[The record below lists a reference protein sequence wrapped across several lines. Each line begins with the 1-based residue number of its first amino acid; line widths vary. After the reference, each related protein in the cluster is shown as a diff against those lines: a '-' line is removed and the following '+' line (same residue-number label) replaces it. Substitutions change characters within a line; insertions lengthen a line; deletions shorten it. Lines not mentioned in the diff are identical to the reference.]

1 MKTTLMSLL
10 NTPACILI
18 RSMFMRFKVNVW
30 LQGKKL
36 CDASILYSMLCK
48 ILCLTTC
55 ILFCFCY
62 KMLFR
67 YTLFSLRRR
76 STDSMDGSFGEDYL
90 YCEK

>member
-1 MKTTLMSLL
+1 MKTTQMFLL

-18 RSMFMRFKVNVW
+18 RSMFMRFKVNVCAT
-30 LQGKKL
+30 GEKL

-62 KMLFR
+62 RM
-67 YTLFSLRRR
+67 SLR
-76 STDSMDGSFGEDYL
+76 
-90 YCEK
+90 